1 MLAATRIRA
10 QEGWLTLQAK
20 CQPLMPQLDAF
31 AGHTLLPSKSLFPN
45 FPLLG
50 FMGLVHE
57 SITYIFN
64 NKINYLVEGFMSLEV
79 LVMGLMAS
87 LSCDQNLVKKGICC
101 PLSFRCQPSP
111 WCYSRQSW
119 YWQRG

>member
-79 LVMGLMAS
+79 LVMGLMTS

-119 YWQRG
+119 